1 MLNKNYHKYLNWWEI
16 NGIYV
21 IIFGSI
27 FILLI
32 LVLIYKLNKTKFKNN
47 SFMNLVFKRSKLY
60 GSGLKNVIETNNQK
74 TFIKESKGELECKK
88 VLEDLFNKPF
98 YKIRPNFLFNNITK
112 QNLELDLYN
121 EELKLAV
128 EYNGKQHYEYIPY
141 FHKTKDSFYN
151 QQYRDQIKKNLCEK
165 NNIILID
172 VPYNIKI
179 EDIKSYLI
187 NQINKYPQIKQY
199 I

>member
-1 MLNKNYHKYLNWWEI
+1 MTYKKYNKYSDWWNA

-27 FILLI
+27 FLLLI
-32 LVLIYKLNKTKFKNN
+32 LFLIYKLNKSKFKNN
-47 SFMNLVFKRSKLY
+47 SFMNLVFGRKKLY
-60 GSGLKNVIETNNQK
+60 GLNYSTPNTQK
-74 TFIKESKGELECKK
+74 PIIKESKGEIECKK
-88 VLEDLFNKPF
+88 VLEQLFNKPF
-98 YKIRPNFLFNNITK
+98 HKIRPKFLFNDITK
-112 QNLELDLYN
+112 QNLELDLFN

-187 NQINKYPQIKQY
+187 NQINKYPRIKQY